1 MYDGIKGA
9 HFKSPLHLQLNRN
22 NTQMDRLAKAIAKE
36 RVILASTSPRRIELL
51 KQVGCKD
58 VDVVPSHFKENLP
71 KHSMS
76 PFQYVVDT
84 AKGKAMSV
92 YESTMDDLIPPK
104 LVIAADTVILR
115 GSDILEKPKSD
126 VEHFIGLQKLR
137 DNKGPHQ
144 VLTAVV
150 CIAPLDEPV
159 SPGYCIK
166 THLEST
172 EVFFDPDTSDDFLRS
187 YVESGEGSDAAGGYK
202 IQGVGALLISK
213 VNGDYNNVIGLPL
226 TATWKLMDSAL
237 FDQTCDSDEDRF

>member
-1 MYDGIKGA
+1 MHVRCWAICTLEQNQP
-9 HFKSPLHLQLNRN
+9 FTCTN
-22 NTQMDRLAKAIAKE
+22 NMDKLAKALAKE

-51 KQVGCKD
+51 KQIGCKD
-58 VDVVPSHFKENLP
+58 VDVVPSHFKEDLP

-92 YESTMDDLIPPK
+92 YQATIDDLIPPK

-115 GSDILEKPKSD
+115 GSEILEKPKND
-126 VEHFIGLQKLR
+126 VDHFISLQKLR
-137 DNKGPHQ
+137 DDKRPHQ

-150 CIAPLDEPV
+150 CVAPLDEPV

-172 EVFFDPDTSDDFLRS
+172 EVYFDPDTSDEFLKN
-187 YVESGEGSDAAGGYK
+187 YVESGEAKDAAGGYK

-213 VNGDYNNVIGLPL
+213 IAGDYNNVIGLPL
-226 TATWKLMDSAL
+226 LATWKLMASTL
-237 FDQTCDSDEDRF
+237 FDQEIDSDEEDRF